1 MPSWLKDMLAGGS
14 NFALAQA
21 AWNWIMGIVQSL
33 MGMTP
38 ENYSSEAWNYIN
50 ESVYPWFMGMGAMF
64 LNMYALI
71 GFCRQ
76 SSNLRENVT
85 TEMWIE
91 LMVKIIICN
100 TLLINGITIMKE
112 FTSFGSMVT
121 MGLLGDGIPKIYGED
136 TDLGFSFAMILLG
149 PFYLILVLVC
159 AVTILIE
166 VLSRFLNL
174 YMLIGTA
181 PLAMSTVAGG
191 RGFDATA
198 VAWFKSFLTSVLQI
212 AVMALVLQLSSKI
225 INSSFLNEASKLDPL
240 GWFNGAGSVIMSVI
254 TVVFLT
260 VAVKGSDTFLKRA
273 FDLR

>member
-1 MPSWLKDMLAGGS
+1 MPSWLKSMLAGGQ
-14 NFALAQA
+14 NFTLAQA

-33 MGMTP
+33 LGMSL
-38 ENYSSEAWNYIN
+38 ESYSPGAWTYITQ
-50 ESVYPWFMGMGAMF
+50 SIYPWFMGMGAMF

-76 SSNLRENVT
+76 ASNLRENVT
-85 TEMWIE
+85 MEMWIE
-91 LMVKIIICN
+91 IFIKIIICN

-112 FTSFGSMVT
+112 FTGFSSVISAGI
-121 MGLLGDGIPKIYGED
+121 LGDNIPQIYGD
-136 TDLGFSFAMILLG
+136 DIDLGFSLTMILLG
-149 PFYLILVLVC
+149 PFYLILVIVC

-174 YMLIGTA
+174 YMLMGTA
-181 PLAMSTVAGG
+181 PLALSTIAGG
-191 RGFDATA
+191 RGIDNTA
-198 VAWFKSFLTSVLQI
+198 VAWFKSFLTSVMQI
-212 AVMALVLQLSSKI
+212 AVITFTLQLCSHI
-225 INSSFLNEASKLDPL
+225 INSSTFNDAAAIDVL

-254 TVVFLT
+254 SVVFLT